1 MNVEFQH
8 VSSQHIRDSFMKAF
22 RGFPE
27 LSRHRLIVRQQPMRS
42 TTMQAQPVLNLAFFR
57 KEKQYYMS
65 ADEVALMVQK
75 QEKECL
81 RMDRLI

>member
-8 VSSQHIRDSFMKAF
+8 VSSQHIRDCFMKAI

-27 LSRHRLIVRQQPMRS
+27 LQRHRLIVRQQPMRV
-42 TTMQAQPVLNLAFFR
+42 TTMQAQPVLNQAFSR
-57 KEKQYYMS
+57 KEEQYYMS

-75 QEKECL
+75 QEKERL
-81 RMDRLI
+81 RMDRLL